1 MSNMHVF
8 SWRSLSIGLLMFSSP
23 AVFADISGTVFRDFN
38 ANGVKDNTATFNEIG
53 VGGVTVT
60 AHGTSGVLGSA
71 TTAADGSYSIA
82 GVTGAARVEFSNL
95 PAGYY
100 PTAVSKPVVQ
110 FVTAPVTDA
119 NLGLNYPS
127 DYVGNPDPVVAVT
140 HQAGGGPLINAW
152 SDPESSAS
160 PSSPVVTIFNYSNRN
175 WKMNPDGTAASGL
188 GAGVSRLVAN
198 VQTGT
203 IFGATY
209 SPYSKK
215 LFASAF
221 LKRHSGL
228 GTLGSGGIY
237 MINPN
242 GTYPTSFSDAT
253 STNQTVTAFI
263 NLDNLGIQTNDPNT
277 SSILHVKS
285 NDDRGLPWATFIAN
299 NDASAFAQVGRV
311 SLGDLELSEDGR
323 YLFATNLYKK
333 SVVKI
338 DLQNATSPQTPTAA
352 QVQEFAITP
361 PTCANG
367 EFHPFALKYYRNELY
382 IGSVCDAVTSNNP
395 DDVSFQVIK
404 MNPSTGANSTVFSFG
419 AYTKAHIYGFI
430 KKWDSWLNDPTSAS
444 TLMQPMFTDLEMDVD
459 GSLIMGFA
467 DRNGHQRGR
476 NNYQPYSNDNEDVVI
491 AGDILRASYNAA
503 TGVYTLENNGSDG
516 TNTTAGA
523 GNNQGP
529 GGGEFYI
536 GDTQKMPTTSTTPWE
551 DDHKERSQG
560 GLALLPGSG
569 KVAMGTLNP
578 KGVPWTNGVAWLSN
592 TTGANTQEIFITDR
606 LGKANGMGDIEI
618 LNDIPPIEIGN
629 RVWLD
634 TDKDGVQDADEAGI
648 AGVSVKLMQ
657 GTTEI
662 ATATTAADGSY
673 VFSSAT
679 GTSTASAIYGLTGLT
694 PNTAYTLKFPLTVTV
709 GAATYQLTKANS
721 GTNTEIDSNASVTT
735 GDVSVAPSDIPQVGA
750 NNYTFDVG
758 YSSAPPPNVDLA
770 LTKVA
775 DKTNVKSGDT
785 VRYTLTL
792 SNISA
797 NPASGVE
804 VTDHL
809 PTGVT
814 YKAHNAGQ
822 GTYTNST
829 GIWVVGA
836 LAAGASVTL
845 TIDVTVD

>member
-8 SWRSLSIGLLMFSSP
+8 SWRGIGIGLLMLSSP

-100 PTAVSKPVVQ
+100 PTAVSKPAVQ

-140 HQAGGGPLINAW
+140 HQAGGNPQVNAGGNF
-152 SDPESSAS
+152 AS
-160 PSSPVVTIFNYSNRN
+160 LDQPVVTVFNYSNRN
-175 WKMNPDGTAASGL
+175 YKTNPDGTIKNELPDGASSL
-188 GAGVSRLVAN
+188 IAN
-198 VQTGT
+198 KQTGT
-203 IFGATY
+203 VFGETY

-215 LFASAF
+215 LFTAAF
-221 LKRHSGL
+221 LKRHAGL

-237 MINPN
+237 MIDPTGTFPN
-242 GTYPTSFSDAT
+242 ASVTSLVD
-253 STNQTVTAFI
+253 
-263 NLDNLGIQTNDPNT
+263 LDSLGIQTNSPDTANA
-277 SSILHVKS
+277 LHVKS
-285 NDDRGLPWATFIAN
+285 NNDRGLQWGYHLPD
-299 NDASAFAQVGRV
+299 NDPSAFEQVGRV
-311 SLGDLELSEDGR
+311 SLGDLEISEDGR

-333 SVVKI
+333 TVVKI
-338 DLQNATSPQTPTAA
+338 DLQDAKNPQIPAAA
-352 QVQEFAITP
+352 QVQEFTITP

-382 IGSVCDAVTSNNP
+382 IGSVCDATVSQQP
-395 DDVSFQVIK
+395 DDISFQVIK
-404 MNPSTGANSTVFSFG
+404 LNPATGANSIAFSFA
-419 AYTKAHIYGFI
+419 AYNKGHVFMPGS
-430 KKWDSWLNDPTSAS
+430 KWSAWLNDGHSVS
-444 TLMQPMFTDLEMDVD
+444 TPMQPMFTDLEMDVD

-467 DRNGHQRGR
+467 DRNGHQRGH
-476 NNYQPYSNDNEDVVI
+476 NNYQAYSNDAEEVTI

-529 GGGEFYI
+529 SGGEFYI
-536 GDTQKMPTTSTTPWE
+536 GDTQKILWWMGNTDPGE
-551 DDHKERSQG
+551 DDHKEKAQG

-569 KVAMGTLNP
+569 KVTMGTLNP
-578 KGVPWTNGVAWLSN
+578 KGMAYTSGVAWLSN
-592 TTGANTQEIFITDR
+592 STGALTQDLYITDR

-709 GAATYQLTKANS
+709 GSTTYQLTKANS

-735 GDVSVAPSDIPQVGA
+735 GDVSVATSDIPQAGA

-775 DKTNVKSGDT
+775 DKINVKSGDT

-797 NPASGVE
+797 NLASGVE